1 MAYLWAVN
9 KSNGCQRLLWSGQC
23 EPCICARLG
32 KVLPVGHRGSSSPL
46 FLEYCIGGGAGKL
59 LGGLGCEGR
68 LAEGAASPRSLLTS
82 CLSGLPISII
92 PLNFHDCGLAIT
104 VFFSLHI
111 SECSTVYSG
120 NSFCDSLSFP
130 VSGQTNIL
138 ELCGVSVNQEEFQV
152 FLSFKFLSSRL
163 PVPKCHQLMKSAL
176 LVENSMIKCALKSP
190 FLD

>member
-82 CLSGLPISII
+82 CLSGLHHCLLFTSHFRMLYCLLWQLILWQSII
-92 PLNFHDCGLAIT
+92 SSKWPDKYFGT
-104 VFFSLHI
+104 VW
-111 SECSTVYSG
+111 
-120 NSFCDSLSFP
+120 SFCESGR
-130 VSGQTNIL
+130 VSGFSI
-138 ELCGVSVNQEEFQV
+138 
-152 FLSFKFLSSRL
+152 
-163 PVPKCHQLMKSAL
+163 
-176 LVENSMIKCALKSP
+176 I
-190 FLD
+190 